1 MVHLEHI
8 SSAHSILGHPRER
21 PNAASHVKRERDKNV
36 WYDKEYRGVELEKD
50 SKENKIFEIEK
61 LKGRI

>member
-21 PNAASHVKRERDKNV
+21 PNAASHVTRERQKNI
-36 WYDKEYRGVELEKD
+36 WYDKEHTLEKA
-50 SKENKIFEIEK
+50 SKENKISEID
-61 LKGRI
+61 KGQN

>member
-1 MVHLEHI
+1 VVHLEHI
-8 SSAHSILGHPRER
+8 SSAHSILGHPREM

-50 SKENKIFEIEK
+50 SKENKIFEIEN